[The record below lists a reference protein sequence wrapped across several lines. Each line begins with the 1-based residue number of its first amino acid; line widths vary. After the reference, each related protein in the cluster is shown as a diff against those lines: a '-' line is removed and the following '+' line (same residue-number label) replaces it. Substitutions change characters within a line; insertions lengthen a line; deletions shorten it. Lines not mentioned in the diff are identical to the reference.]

1 LKNAVGCGNIFM
13 LVKNADVAQLVEQ
26 RTCNAQVISSNL
38 IVGSSLIKYLRL
50 PDDFGRLFYNDKP
63 KDPLMKY

>member
-38 IVGSSLIKYLRL
+38 IVGSSLI
-50 PDDFGRLFYNDKP
+50 DKF
-63 KDPLMKY
+63 KMT